1 MRRLARTWSTSSSP
15 SSRCRSLVAEDSTT
29 VGSVV
34 SLYCSVDELD
44 ETYICRDNAK
54 DALLTPAG
62 GCSESGKLLQ
72 LPAAKAQQTA
82 QIFRCNGTCYPN
94 NCRSYVTMVDGTLCP
109 YCGAKMSTPAQ
120 LVQPSASGAV
130 SSRAAGAGFV
140 QGVAYTVMDDLK
152 VAPMSTIS
160 GITLLNTFGITDIG
174 SLQEKTVQLGY
185 PEGLEMMKASLQSK
199 TVLTDVFL
207 GKKGKARRT

>member
-1 MRRLARTWSTSSSP
+1 MWSTSSSP

-29 VGSVV
+29 VDSVV

-62 GCSESGKLLQ
+62 GCSERGKLLQ

-120 LVQPSASGAV
+120 LVQPSASAAV

-174 SLQEKTVQLGY
+174 SLQEKTV
-185 PEGLEMMKASLQSK
+185 
-199 TVLTDVFL
+199 
-207 GKKGKARRT
+207 